1 MEMKKCKECGKLFL
15 PKSKRQQYCDAIHY
29 RPCPVCGKPVIA
41 KYLSDPARR
50 CDDCKHIK
58 SSNSGFTKIKSHVA
72 IVVPDDLVAVDAGE
86 SVTDSAS
93 ADSSLPT
100 PATVIAID
108 DFTLNRPVKVKYIGP
123 DTCGWIPNDVYMVT
137 FEKIAYG
144 YSATGIENISKEE
157 LVDLH
162 IKLTSLNS
170 VNQYY
175 ALA

>member
-72 IVVPDDLVAVDAGE
+72 IVVPDDLVAADAE
-86 SVTDSAS
+86 EPVVASVS
-93 ADSSLPT
+93 ADSSQPT
-100 PATVIAID
+100 SATAIVID
-108 DFTLNRPVKVKYIGP
+108 DFALNRPVKVKYIGP
-123 DTCGWIPNDVYMVT
+123 ATCGWIPNDLYMVI
-137 FEKIAYG
+137 FEKVAYG
-144 YSATGIENISKEE
+144 YSATSIEDISKEE

-175 ALA
+175 ELA